1 MPAGTPALPHR
12 EPSIRRTALKS
23 PQFARWGNPPWRV
36 NYRPPTKPLPKSV
49 DIAILGGGFTGLA
62 AAAQLRRLD
71 PKLSVAVFEAG
82 RIGHGASGRTGGIV
96 LAETAAGDKPG
107 LGDVLATFPKI
118 LDALNVRCDLSLGG
132 AWEIARKEV
141 IADSPIA
148 WEDSGTLRVVKRI
161 PGGSLDPGKMAAGLA
176 RAAAR
181 SGALIFENRRA
192 EKIAWNSPAEITF
205 SRDGVRGGVRGVVRA
220 QKILLATN
228 ALSLDLAGYAEEQ
241 ATPRLT
247 LAALTAPVP
256 EKTLAAIGLGERKPF
271 YTVDFP
277 YLWGRVRRDRSIVWG
292 AGLVAAPGSR
302 NLERL
307 DIAAEEPA
315 RTFATLENRVRHLH
329 PALAKVKFT
338 HRWGGPIL
346 FRENWTPV
354 FTHHPATK
362 NAIVLGAYAGHGVAL
377 SVYLGTWAAEALLSQ
392 RELPAWGA
400 IQSGVSRDG
409 A

>member
-1 MPAGTPALPHR
+1 VN
-12 EPSIRRTALKS
+12 
-23 PQFARWGNPPWRV
+23 WGNPPWRV
-36 NYRPPTKPLPKSV
+36 NYRPPKKPLPTSV

-71 PKLSVAVFEAG
+71 PKVSVAVFEAG

-96 LAETAAGDKPG
+96 LGETAAGDKPG
-107 LGDVLATFPKI
+107 LGDVLAAFPKI
-118 LDALNVRCDLSLGG
+118 LETLKVSCDLSLGG
-132 AWEIARKEV
+132 AWEIARQEV
-141 IADSPIA
+141 LADSPIA
-148 WEDSGTLRVVKRI
+148 WQDSGTLHVVNRI
-161 PGGSLDPGKMAAGLA
+161 PGGSLDPGKMVAGLA
-176 RAAAR
+176 RAAVRA
-181 SGALIFENRRA
+181 GALIFENRRA
-192 EKIAWNSPAEITF
+192 EKVAWKSPAEITF
-205 SRDGVRGGVRGVVRA
+205 TSGKIRA

-256 EKTLAAIGLGERKPF
+256 EKTLAASGLCERKPF

-302 NLERL
+302 DLERL
-307 DIAAEEPA
+307 DIVSEEPA
-315 RTFATLENRVRHLH
+315 RAFATLENRVRHLH

-354 FTHHPATK
+354 FTHHPASK

-377 SVYLGTWAAEALLSQ
+377 SVYLGTWAAEALLG
-392 RELPAWGA
+392 RRNLPSWGA
-400 IQSGVSRDG
+400 LRSDKSESRK
-409 A
+409 

>member
-1 MPAGTPALPHR
+1 MPEGTPALLTELFIP
-12 EPSIRRTALKS
+12 RTRSKS
-23 PQFARWGNPPWRV
+23 ARSVNWGTPPWNV
-36 NYRPPTKPLPKSV
+36 AYRPPARPLPGSV

-62 AAAQLRRLD
+62 AAAQFRRLD

-96 LAETAAGDKPG
+96 LGETAAGDKPG
-107 LGDVLATFPKI
+107 LGDVLAEFPKI
-118 LDALNVRCDLSLGG
+118 LDALQVRCDLSLGG

-141 IADSPIA
+141 LTGSPIA
-148 WEDSGTLRVVKRI
+148 WEDSGTLHVVKRI
-161 PGGSLDPGKMAAGLA
+161 PGGSLDPGKMVAGLA
-176 RAAAR
+176 RAAVRA
-181 SGALIFENRRA
+181 GALLFENRRA
-192 EKIAWNSPAEITF
+192 EKIAWQSPAEIAF
-205 SRDGVRGGVRGVVRA
+205 SRGGVRGVVRA

-302 NLERL
+302 DLERL
-307 DIAAEEPA
+307 DIAADEPA
-315 RTFATLENRVRHLH
+315 RAFATLENRVRHLH
-329 PALAKVKFT
+329 PALAKAKFT

-354 FTHHPATK
+354 FAHHSASK

>member
-12 EPSIRRTALKS
+12 EPSIRRTADKS
-23 PQFARWGNPPWRV
+23 SQSVNWGNPPWRV
-36 NYRPPTKPLPKSV
+36 NYRPPKKPLPTSV

-71 PKLSVAVFEAG
+71 PKVSVAVFEAG

-96 LAETAAGDKPG
+96 LGETAAGDKPG
-107 LGDVLATFPKI
+107 LGDVLAAFPKI
-118 LDALNVRCDLSLGG
+118 LETLKVSCDLSLGG
-132 AWEIARKEV
+132 AWEIARQEV
-141 IADSPIA
+141 LADSPIA
-148 WEDSGTLRVVKRI
+148 WQDSGTLHVVNRI
-161 PGGSLDPGKMAAGLA
+161 PGGSLDPGKMVAGLA
-176 RAAAR
+176 RAAVRA
-181 SGALIFENRRA
+181 GALIFENRRA
-192 EKIAWNSPAEITF
+192 EKVAWKSPAEITF
-205 SRDGVRGGVRGVVRA
+205 TSGKIRA

-256 EKTLAAIGLGERKPF
+256 EKTLAASGLCERKPF

-302 NLERL
+302 DLERL
-307 DIAAEEPA
+307 DIVSEEPA
-315 RTFATLENRVRHLH
+315 RAFATLENRVRHLH

-346 FRENWTPV
+346 FRGNWTPV
-354 FTHHPATK
+354 FTHHPASK

-377 SVYLGTWAAEALLSQ
+377 SVYLGTWAAEALLAK
-392 RELPAWGA
+392 RELPGWGKLKSA
-400 IQSGVSRDG
+400 KPSGKD
-409 A
+409 

>member
-1 MPAGTPALPHR
+1 MHWGT
-12 EPSIRRTALKS
+12 
-23 PQFARWGNPPWRV
+23 PPWRV
-36 NYRPPTKPLPKSV
+36 NFRPPSRPLPKSV
-49 DIAILGGGFTGLA
+49 DIVILGGGFTGLA

-96 LAETAAGDKPG
+96 LGETAAGDKPG
-107 LGDVLATFPKI
+107 LGDVLAAFPKI
-118 LDALNVRCDLSLGG
+118 LDALKVRCDLSLGG
-132 AWEIARKEV
+132 AWEIARQEV
-141 IADSPIA
+141 LADSPIA

-161 PGGSLDPGKMAAGLA
+161 PGGSLDPGKMVAGLA
-176 RAAAR
+176 RAAVHA
-181 SGALIFENRRA
+181 GALIFENRRA
-192 EKIAWNSPAEITF
+192 ENIAWQSLAEITF
-205 SRDGVRGGVRGVVRA
+205 SRGGVRGVVRA
-220 QKILLATN
+220 QKILFATN
-228 ALSLDLAGYAEEQ
+228 ALSLDLAGYAEQQ

-302 NLERL
+302 DLESL
-307 DIAAEEPA
+307 DIATAEPA
-315 RTFATLENRVRHLH
+315 RAFATLETRIRRLH

-354 FTHHPATK
+354 FAHHPASK

-377 SVYLGTWAAEALLSQ
+377 SLYLGTWAAQALLSQ
-392 RELPAWGA
+392 RDLPSWGSLSTRA
-400 IQSGVSRDG
+400 RR
-409 A
+409 

>member
-1 MPAGTPALPHR
+1 MQA
-12 EPSIRRTALKS
+12 I
-23 PQFARWGNPPWRV
+23 RWGKPPWRV
-36 NYRPPTKPLPKSV
+36 SYRPPSGQLPNSV

-96 LAETAAGDKPG
+96 LGETAAGDKPG
-107 LGDVLATFPKI
+107 LGDVLAAFPKI
-118 LDALNVRCDLSLGG
+118 LEALKVRCDLSLGG
-132 AWEIARKEV
+132 AWEIARQEV
-141 IADSPIA
+141 LTDSPIA

-161 PGGSLDPGKMAAGLA
+161 PGGSLDPGKMVTGLA

-181 SGALIFENRRA
+181 SGALIFENCRA
-192 EKIAWNSPAEITF
+192 EKIAWQSPAEITV
-205 SRDGVRGGVRGVVRA
+205 SRGGVRRVVRA
-220 QKILLATN
+220 QKILFATN

-256 EKTLAAIGLGERKPF
+256 EKTLGAIGLGERKPF

-302 NLERL
+302 DLARV

-354 FTHHPATK
+354 FAHHPASK

-377 SVYLGTWAAEALLSQ
+377 SVYLGTWAAEALLGQ

-400 IQSGVSRDG
+400 IQSGESRDG

>member
-1 MPAGTPALPHR
+1 MPAGTPALPNR
-12 EPSIRRTALKS
+12 ELPIQRARIKS
-23 PQFARWGNPPWRV
+23 SKPVRWGNPPWRV
-36 NYRPPTKPLPKSV
+36 NYRPPAKPLPKSV

-62 AAAQLRRLD
+62 AAAQLRRLN

-82 RIGHGASGRTGGIV
+82 RIGYGASGRTGGIV
-96 LAETAAGDKPG
+96 LGETAAGDKPG
-107 LGDVLATFPKI
+107 LGDVLAACPKI
-118 LDALNVRCDLSLGG
+118 LEALKVRCDLSLGG
-132 AWEIARKEV
+132 AWEIARREGIV
-141 IADSPIA
+141 HSPIA
-148 WEDSGTLRVVKRI
+148 WEDSGTLRVVKEV

-176 RAAAR
+176 RAAVR
-181 SGALIFENRRA
+181 EGTQIFENRRA
-192 EKIAWNSPAEITF
+192 EKIAWKSPAEIMFT
-205 SRDGVRGGVRGVVRA
+205 RGKIRA

-228 ALSLDLAGYAEEQ
+228 ALSLDLAGYAEQQ

-247 LAALTAPVP
+247 LAALTAPLS

-302 NLERL
+302 DLESL
-307 DIAAEEPA
+307 DIATAEPA
-315 RTFATLENRVRHLH
+315 RAFATLETRVRHLH
-329 PALAKVKFT
+329 PALAKVNFT

-354 FTHHPATK
+354 FTHHPASK

-377 SVYLGTWAAEALLSQ
+377 SVYLGTWAAEVLLGQ
-392 RELPAWGA
+392 RDLPTWGTLVSTKP
-400 IQSGVSRDG
+400 SGK

>member
-1 MPAGTPALPHR
+1 
-12 EPSIRRTALKS
+12 
-23 PQFARWGNPPWRV
+23 
-36 NYRPPTKPLPKSV
+36 V
-49 DIAILGGGFTGLA
+49 DVAILGGGFTGLA

-82 RIGHGASGRTGGIV
+82 HIGHGASGRTGGIV

-107 LGDVLATFPKI
+107 LGDVLAGFPKI
-118 LDALNVRCDLSLGG
+118 LDALKVRCDLSLGG
-132 AWEIARKEV
+132 AWEIARQEV
-141 IADSPIA
+141 LADSPIA
-148 WEDSGTLRVVKRI
+148 WQDSGTLHVVNRI
-161 PGGSLDPGKMAAGLA
+161 PGGSLDPGKMVAGLA
-176 RAAAR
+176 RAAVRA
-181 SGALIFENRRA
+181 GALIFENRRA

-205 SRDGVRGGVRGVVRA
+205 SRGEIRA

-228 ALSLDLAGYAEEQ
+228 ALSLDLAGYAEEE

-247 LAALTAPVP
+247 LAALTAPVD

-302 NLERL
+302 DLQRL
-307 DIAAEEPA
+307 DIAADEPSRA
-315 RTFATLENRVRHLH
+315 FATLESRVRHLH
-329 PALAKVKFT
+329 PALAKAKFT

-354 FTHHPATK
+354 FAHHPASK
-362 NAIVLGAYAGHGVAL
+362 HAIVLGAYAGHGVAL
-377 SVYLGTWAAEALLSQ
+377 SVYLGTWAAEALVG
-392 RELPAWGA
+392 RRDLPLWGA
-400 IQSGVSRDG
+400 LRSDKSESRK
-409 A
+409 

>member
-1 MPAGTPALPHR
+1 MTPARLEFPVPKRTSTR
-12 EPSIRRTALKS
+12 ESV
-23 PQFARWGNPPWRV
+23 RWGDPPWHV
-36 NYRPPTKPLPKSV
+36 AFRPPAETLPKFV

-62 AAAQLRRLD
+62 AASELRRLD
-71 PKLSVAVFEAG
+71 SKLSVAVFEAG

-107 LGDVLATFPKI
+107 LGDVLAEFPKI
-118 LDALNVRCDLSLGG
+118 LARLKVRCDLELGG

-141 IADSPIA
+141 LPHSPIA
-148 WEDSGTLRVVKRI
+148 WNDSGILRVVKEV

-176 RAAAR
+176 RAAVRA
-181 SGALIFENRRA
+181 GAAIYENRRA
-192 EKIAWNSPAEITF
+192 ISVVWNSPAEVTF
-205 SRDGVRGGVRGVVRA
+205 SRGKVHA
-220 QKILLATN
+220 AKILFATN

-247 LAALTAPVP
+247 LAALTAPLP
-256 EKTLAAIGLGERKPF
+256 EKTLRAIGYAKGRPF

-277 YLWGRVRRDRSIVWG
+277 YLWGRLRGDRSIVWG

-302 NLERL
+302 DLESI
-307 DIAAEEPA
+307 DIASEEPA

-329 PALAKVKFT
+329 PALAKIKFT

-354 FTHHPATK
+354 FTRHPASK

-377 SVYLGTWAAEALLSQ
+377 SVYLGTWAAAALLGK
-392 RELPAWGA
+392 RDLPSWGKL
-400 IQSGVSRDG
+400 
-409 A
+409 